1 MERNVFSDGEVIQA
15 LAPYNLIQLDMTA
28 NTPQQQA
35 LLDELGLFGPPGI
48 LFYNVSG
55 QEIANQRI
63 LGEMNRS
70 EFLQHLN
77 SLNIRS

>member
-1 MERNVFSDGEVIQA
+1 VFGDAAVVQA
-15 LAPYNLIQLDMTA
+15 LAPYSLIQLDMTA

-55 QEIANQRI
+55 EEIGHQRI

-70 EFLQHLN
+70 EFLRHLN
-77 SLNIRS
+77 SVDIRG